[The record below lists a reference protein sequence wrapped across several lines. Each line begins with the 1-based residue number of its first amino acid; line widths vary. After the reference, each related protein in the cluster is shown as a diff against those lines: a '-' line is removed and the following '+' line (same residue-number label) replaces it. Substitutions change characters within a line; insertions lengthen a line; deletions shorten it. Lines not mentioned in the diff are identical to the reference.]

1 MHLLQLFCQSKW
13 VNETEL
19 YLRLSYGRTTW
30 ELLCSQRKHRAI
42 SCFTCFLPEARTTI
56 HFSISAGLS
65 PSSRFPQSTQTLIL
79 LVLKSKY
86 SKEEKQGLNDL
97 ENWFLMDF
105 SFWRLT
111 VLPWYWSCKRPR
123 ERQAVVHSSAIAM
136 SVLPALCTRA
146 AAGDIRDVASTPP
159 SPQHAEAEHQ
169 WGPAQPPQ
177 MLREG
182 AWFWKWQGAIG
193 GLGMYFNVG
202 MFLGKKTILV
212 IRLVGEEACPWFCAW
227 TIQKGAKKS

>member
-65 PSSRFPQSTQTLIL
+65 LSSRFPQSTQTLIL

-123 ERQAVVHSSAIAM
+123 ERQAVVHSSAIARECFVC
-136 SVLPALCTRA
+136 SLHQGSCW
-146 AAGDIRDVASTPP
+146 GHGGCC
-159 SPQHAEAEHQ
+159 QHTSLSSACREQAAEAEHQ
-169 WGPAQPPQ
+169 WDPAQPPQ
-177 MLREG
+177 MLKRR
-182 AWFWKWQGAIG
+182 
-193 GLGMYFNVG
+193 GLVLEMVRSNR
-202 MFLGKKTILV
+202 
-212 IRLVGEEACPWFCAW
+212 RLRDVL
-227 TIQKGAKKS
+227 

>member
-1 MHLLQLFCQSKW
+1 MHLLQLLCQSKW

-65 PSSRFPQSTQTLIL
+65 PSSDSPQSTQTLIL

-86 SKEEKQGLNDL
+86 SKEEKQGLDDL

-111 VLPWYWSCKRPR
+111 VLPWYWSCKCPR
-123 ERQAVVHSSAIAM
+123 ERRAVVHSNAIAM
-136 SVLPALCTRA
+136 ECFAPSLHRGSCWGHGRCCQH
-146 AAGDIRDVASTPP
+146 ASF
-159 SPQHAEAEHQ
+159 SSAHRGQAAEAEHQ
-169 WGPAQPPQ
+169 WDPAQPPQ

-182 AWFWKWQGAIG
+182 
-193 GLGMYFNVG
+193 LGFGN
-202 MFLGKKTILV
+202 GK
-212 IRLVGEEACPWFCAW
+212 E
-227 TIQKGAKKS
+227 Q